1 MIDQILQQQG
11 GFYGADTASK
21 NDVLGKDAFLKLLVT
36 QLQNQDPLN
45 PLDDKEFIAQ
55 LAQFSSLE
63 QMTNI
68 SEGITSLTEKTA
80 QQDMLSAVSYIGKE
94 VTAEGGTMT
103 KAGNYVTPV
112 YFTLDDAAS
121 QVFANI
127 YDENKNLV
135 RTEKFTSMQAG
146 EFSFTWDGLD
156 YNGNTANSGQ
166 YEVYFSAE
174 SATGAT
180 VFVDTEVSGT
190 VTAIEQGDGETYF
203 RLGDGRKISFADIRK
218 VIQPVVA
225 ETEE

>member
-11 GFYGADTASK
+11 GFYGADKASK

-68 SEGITSLTEKTA
+68 SEGIASLTEKTA

-94 VTAEGGTMT
+94 VTAEGSSMT

-112 YFTLDDAAS
+112 YFTLDGAAA
-121 QVFANI
+121 QVFANV

-174 SATGAT
+174 SPTGAT

-225 ETEE
+225 DTEE